1 MEVNARAVGKTALK
15 VAGAACVGTGLV
27 LAGAVIASGAAVGSV
42 AEGFVM
48 AKKAVADIWKKDN
61 DETAESSET
70 DTASKTE
77 EAEASVSTEEI
88 VTENADK
95 MKEVPEDCVS
105 DS

>member
-27 LAGAVIASGAAVGSV
+27 LVGAVIASGAAVGSV

-61 DETAESSET
+61 DEAAESAET
-70 DTASKTE
+70 ETASKTE
-77 EAEASVSTEEI
+77 EASVSTKEI

>member
-61 DETAESSET
+61 DEAVESAET
-70 DTASKTE
+70 DTASKAE
-77 EAEASVSTEEI
+77 EASVSTEEI

>member
-27 LAGAVIASGAAVGSV
+27 LVGAVIASGAAVGSV

-61 DETAESSET
+61 DEAAESAET
-70 DTASKTE
+70 ETASKTE
-77 EAEASVSTEEI
+77 EASVSTEEI